1 MLEGMYTAAAGM
13 EAQQRRLDALANDVA
28 NVNTAGYRPMR
39 QAFRDLL
46 YGQGG
51 IATDNV
57 QLGTGA
63 AVRDL
68 GRATGQGSLQLT
80 AQPLDVALQG
90 PGFFQVRGADGTT
103 QLTRS
108 GNLHADERGQITT
121 ASGQLL
127 EPPVRLPAGTDVSKL
142 AIGRDGAIMAGDR
155 EIGRLRLVTVT
166 SPGNLR
172 PVGETSFAITPE
184 SGPARAAGN
193 TTSVVQGSLEMSS
206 VDLGDTMTNMIQ
218 SQRAYEMASRVIT
231 MQDKVAEAAIG
242 VKR

>member
-46 YGQGG
+46 YSQAG

-57 QLGTGA
+57 QLGAGS
-63 AVRDL
+63 AVTDL

-80 AQPLDVALQG
+80 GQPLDIALQG
-90 PGFFQVRGADGTT
+90 PGFLQVRGPGGQV
-103 QLTRS
+103 QLTRG
-108 GNLHADERGQITT
+108 GNLHLDERGQITT
-121 ASGQLL
+121 RSGQLL
-127 EPPVRLPAGTDVSKL
+127 EPSITVPPGTDATKI
-142 AIGRDGAIMAGDR
+142 AIGPDGRVAVDGR
-155 EIGRLRLVTVT
+155 EIGQLRIVNVTA
-166 SPGNLR
+166 PGGLR
-172 PVGETSFAITPE
+172 PVGDTSFELTEE
-184 SGPARAAGN
+184 SGPARAAGAG
-193 TTSVVQGSLEMSS
+193 TVVTQGSLEMSS
-206 VDLGDTMTNMIQ
+206 VELGDAMTSMIQ

-231 MQDKVAEAAIG
+231 LQDKVAEAAIG